1 MTFQLFDMLAFKAA
15 RSIGQPSAAPE
26 LEATVLEWRRA
37 SAKRPKENSQVH
49 ALLAG
54 LDGNGG
60 CR

>member
-1 MTFQLFDMLAFKAA
+1 MSPQPTLSAHRAA
-15 RSIGQPSAAPE
+15 RSIGQPQAAE
-26 LEATVLEWRRA
+26 RIEATVLEWRRA

>member
-1 MTFQLFDMLAFKAA
+1 MPQPIPLAAFKAA
-15 RSIGQPSAAPE
+15 RSIGQPCAAPE

-37 SAKRPKENSQVH
+37 SAKRPKENSQVQ